1 MAHASPQTGIV
12 SQISQSLVKAA
23 LEGIG
28 DSALVTL
35 LGESLITAGL
45 DLSAIEIAC
54 DVVDPECDLH
64 CLRWQP
70 NPATVANAIPA
81 EPVFWRMLEEG
92 VAVRRHDAA
101 RDEFA
106 PLTQAGAT
114 DAIAFANHLAPDATL
129 GFFDDVMS
137 LFVTER
143 PGGFTPAEI
152 DLLYLVTPVFA
163 LALGARLNASAARV
177 LLQTY
182 LGRDAATALLAG
194 RVGLG

>member
-1 MAHASPQTGIV
+1 MAHASLQTGIV

-23 LEGIG
+23 LDGTS
-28 DSALVTL
+28 DSALVAL
-35 LGESLITAGL
+35 LGKSLITAGL

-64 CLRWQP
+64 WLRWRP
-70 NPATVANAIPA
+70 NPATVVNAIPA

-106 PLTQAGAT
+106 PLMQAGAT

-143 PGGFTPAEI
+143 PGGFMPAEI
-152 DLLYLVTPVFA
+152 DLCIW
-163 LALGARLNASAARV
+163 
-177 LLQTY
+177 
-182 LGRDAATALLAG
+182 
-194 RVGLG
+194 